1 MAIVKPI
8 HGDVEVP
15 SSLDVVDVYLVHE
28 DASALR
34 DLLVGWL
41 SCPNNA
47 TLVDAAALDGRMA
60 LVALAA
66 QLQYQLRH
74 L

>member
-1 MAIVKPI
+1 MDATKAIPA
-8 HGDVEVP
+8 GAP
-15 SSLDVVDVYLVHE
+15 APASPVVDVQLVRD

-47 TLVDAAALDGRMA
+47 ALVDAAALEGRLA

-66 QLQYQLRH
+66 QLQYRLRH
-74 L
+74 P